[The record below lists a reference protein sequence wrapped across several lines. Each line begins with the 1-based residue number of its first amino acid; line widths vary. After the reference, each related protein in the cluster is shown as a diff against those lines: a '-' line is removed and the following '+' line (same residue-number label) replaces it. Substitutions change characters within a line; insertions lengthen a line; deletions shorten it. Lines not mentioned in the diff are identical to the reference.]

1 VNQGKRCCE
10 FNFCEINMP
19 SKIKLLWVACIL
31 VIFFGFIYFSVLGQI
46 DVARQK
52 GEARATQKSRLDEK
66 QKEKKQKNKGRTFK
80 VDPIKE
86 IKELNALGKYEEAVK
101 YAEGVATLN
110 PDRARIYTWWG
121 ISLVKA
127 GKRSEAIEKF
137 VRADELDQ
145 TYAKTYLSWG
155 LTLAMDGKVK
165 EAMEKY
171 QKAVELKPESS
182 NAYAYWGAALGQL
195 NQHAQAVEKL
205 ERALEINPKNAN
217 VFGVLIDS
225 LFHQKM
231 YGQAWNTVKK
241 AREAKVTIAE
251 SSLKRL
257 ADVFPEP
264 SG

>member
-1 VNQGKRCCE
+1 
-10 FNFCEINMP
+10 MP
-19 SKIKLLWVACIL
+19 TKIKLLWVACIL
-31 VIFFGFIYFSVLGQI
+31 VVFFGFIYFSVLGQI

-52 GEARATQKSRLDEK
+52 GVARVEQQSRINEK
-66 QKEKKQKNKGRTFK
+66 QKAQKPENKGRTFK

-86 IKELNALGKYEEAVK
+86 IKELNALGKYKEAVQ

-110 PDRARIYTWWG
+110 PNQVKIYTWWG

-127 GKRSEAIEKF
+127 GKREEAIEKF
-137 VRADELDQ
+137 VRATELDS

-155 LTLAMDGKVK
+155 LTLAMDGKSE
-165 EAMEKY
+165 EAIEKY
-171 QKAVELKPESS
+171 QKVIELNPESS

-205 ERALEINPKNAN
+205 GRALEINPNNAK

-231 YGQAWNTVKK
+231 YGQAWNAVKK
-241 AREAKVTIAE
+241 ARNARVAVAE

-257 ADVFPEP
+257 AEVFPEP
-264 SG
+264 AG